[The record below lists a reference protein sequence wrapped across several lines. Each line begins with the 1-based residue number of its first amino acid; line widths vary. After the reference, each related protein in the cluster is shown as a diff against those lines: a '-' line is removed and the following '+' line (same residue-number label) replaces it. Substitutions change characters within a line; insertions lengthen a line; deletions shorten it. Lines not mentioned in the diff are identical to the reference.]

1 MSGPDLSTGWQ
12 TVMQEA
18 WDACLHGSYPIG
30 ACIADEAGQI
40 VARGR
45 NRLEE
50 ERRVNEMISGHRLA
64 HAEVNA
70 LLNLPE
76 VSAETS
82 RTLTLVSSVEP
93 CPMCLGAMRM
103 QRINKLAYAAAD
115 AWAGHVDAL
124 DQTFYFSQKPTEVRR
139 APPDV
144 EQFCAALLLTF
155 FLDGEMARDHGFFR
169 VNRAA
174 QPEHFERALEL
185 HQGGTLRRLRQEQR
199 GFEMA
204 LEVLT

>member
-1 MSGPDLSTGWQ
+1 MAHWQ
-12 TVMQEA
+12 AVMHEA
-18 WDACLHGSYPIG
+18 WTAYLHGSYPIG
-30 ACIADEAGQI
+30 ACVVNAEGDI

-45 NRLEE
+45 NRLGEA
-50 ERRVNEMISGHRLA
+50 RQVSGVISGHRLA
-64 HAEVNA
+64 HAEMNA
-70 LLNLPE
+70 LLSLPE

-115 AWAGHVDAL
+115 AYAGHTEAL
-124 DQTFYFSQKPTEVRR
+124 DKTFYFSQKRTEVHR

-144 EQFCAALLLTF
+144 EAFCAALLLTF
-155 FLDGEMARDHGFFR
+155 FLDGEMPREHGFFR
-169 VNRAA
+169 INREA

-185 HQGGTLRRLRQEQR
+185 HGGGTLRRMREEQR
-199 GFEMA
+199 GFEAAFEA
-204 LEVLT
+204 LT

>member
-1 MSGPDLSTGWQ
+1 VSAPDLALGWQ

-18 WDACLHGSYPIG
+18 WSAYLHGSYPIG
-30 ACIADEAGQI
+30 ACVLDGEGAVI
-40 VARGR
+40 ARGR
-45 NRLEE
+45 NRLGEA
-50 ERRVNEMISGHRLA
+50 RHLNGVISGHRLA

-103 QRINKLAYAAAD
+103 QRLTKLAYAAAD

-124 DQTFYFSQKPTEVRR
+124 DKTFYFSQKTTEIQR
-139 APPDV
+139 APRDV
-144 EQFCAALLLTF
+144 ERFCAALLLTF
-155 FLDGEMARDHGFFR
+155 FLDGEMAQDHGFFK
-169 VNRAA
+169 VNQEA

-185 HQGGTLRRLRQEQR
+185 HRGGTLRQMREEQH
-199 GFEMA
+199 GFEQA
-204 LEVLT
+204 FEVLA